1 MPNTRRNG
9 FVSAMISSQV
19 IEWNQMDI
27 SYYTKGR
34 IPDVLLFVRNGKP
47 LGPGAFASIPR
58 CISRKQSA

>member
-1 MPNTRRNG
+1 
-9 FVSAMISSQV
+9 MISSQV